1 MRRHARRYDDRGVNT
16 FYLREG
22 TWAFA
27 LRQWL
32 GGVKFWLAQALI
44 RAMGYPAIASKVWSG
59 WLVRALLA
67 TLPHVTGR
75 KFWTIFLPH
84 TNVQ

>member
-1 MRRHARRYDDRGVNT
+1 MPKEAARAPRYDDRGVNT

-32 GGVKFWLAQALI
+32 GGAKFWLAQALI

-59 WLVRALLA
+59 WLVRGAA
-67 TLPHVTGR
+67 PPTHASERAAHAGYACS
-75 KFWTIFLPH
+75 
-84 TNVQ
+84 